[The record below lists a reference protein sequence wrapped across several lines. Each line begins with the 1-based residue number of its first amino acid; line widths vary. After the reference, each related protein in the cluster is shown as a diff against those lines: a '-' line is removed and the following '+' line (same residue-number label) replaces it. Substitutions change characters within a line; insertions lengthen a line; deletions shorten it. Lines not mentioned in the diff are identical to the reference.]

1 MERFWQLAGAAML
14 VFCAGAIASDQL
26 SVAQE
31 SPFLTGQFLVATPE
45 IGDPRFVET
54 VIYMI
59 RHDQEGAMGLV
70 INRPVAQGPIGDVLK
85 ALGVEDENAS
95 DKVILH
101 YGGPV
106 DPARLFVIHSSDYVN
121 EDSTDLGSGV
131 AMTADTEIVRAVARG
146 KGPQQSLFV
155 FGYAGW
161 APGQLEAEIKAN
173 AWFSIPAEKALIF
186 DSDAESKWE
195 RARAK
200 RKIKA

>member
-1 MERFWQLAGAAML
+1 ML
-14 VFCAGAIASDQL
+14 VLCPGAIASDQL

-95 DKVILH
+95 DKVTLH

-131 AMTADTEIVRAVARG
+131 AMTTDTEIVRAIARG
-146 KGPQQSLFV
+146 KGPRQSLFV

-161 APGQLEAEIKAN
+161 APGQLESEVKAN

-195 RARAK
+195 RAQAK